1 MPKDRPPRRNLRFPP
16 RIWTPALRLARDLG
30 ETQPAP
36 RFQIATIIQQLGL
49 NFAERVLEQ
58 TWEVEAQGGLLV
70 PNGSRRRTPGG
81 VFFTLAREQMTEDQQ
96 QAVFMR
102 PKADVFRWTQRR
114 DVVEPLLVEAGQV
127 ESVEVTLVGRPEEI
141 WEYDDVV
148 ILRMA
153 YAGVQPPTPQGV
165 PQLQLLSPEAVVFVS
180 PDQWLG
186 ILPALDN
193 DQTMLVVEG
202 PCAFEADVGGLA
214 VYAQK
219 VTTTQL
225 KKRKPRKK

>member
-1 MPKDRPPRRNLRFPP
+1 MPNDRPPRRNLRFPP
-16 RIWTPALRLARDLG
+16 RVWTPALRIARDLG
-30 ETQPAP
+30 EIQPAP
-36 RFQIATIIQQLGL
+36 RFQIAEIIQQLGL
-49 NFAERVLEQ
+49 EFAERVLEQ

-102 PKADVFRWTQRR
+102 PKANLFRWTQRR
-114 DVVEPLLVEAGQV
+114 DVVEPLLAEAGQV

-153 YAGVQPPTPQGV
+153 YAGVQMPTPQGV
-165 PQLQLLSPEAVVFVS
+165 PQLQLLSPEAIVFVN
-180 PDQWLG
+180 PDQWRG
-186 ILPALDN
+186 VQPALAD
-193 DQTMLVVEG
+193 DKTALVIEG
-202 PCAFEADVGGLA
+202 VCAIDPEVGGLV
-214 VYAQK
+214 VYATK
-219 VTTTQL
+219 VATTKL
-225 KKRKPRKK
+225 KKRKPRK